1 MYPALLNHTDGPSD
15 HERATT
21 EKLQRNINNGPMVG
35 CATTPFMTDIRK
47 PKYFPNKFSKNSFSN
62 IIKWGVV
69 ANKGPLS
76 DGFYMPIMQPI
87 MHWDKEVYCTLCIA
101 KQGHKRLLLNGPREP
116 VI

>member
-47 PKYFPNKFSKNSFSN
+47 PKYFPNKFSKNSFLN

-69 ANKGPLS
+69 SNKGPLS
-76 DGFYMPIMQPI
+76 NGFYVPFMQPI
-87 MHWDKEVYCTLCIA
+87 IHWDKEVYCTSCIA
-101 KQGHKRLLLNGPREP
+101 KKGHKRLLLNGPREP